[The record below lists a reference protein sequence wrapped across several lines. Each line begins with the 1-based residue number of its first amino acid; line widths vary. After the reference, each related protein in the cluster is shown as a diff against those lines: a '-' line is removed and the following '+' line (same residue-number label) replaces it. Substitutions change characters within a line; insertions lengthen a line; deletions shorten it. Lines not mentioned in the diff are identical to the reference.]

1 MQKSR
6 KILSL
11 HRMFFIVLPL
21 AITNIDQIRIQM
33 IRKTMLTRGLRLFM
47 IALLALPLVTTG
59 CKSKKKL
66 AEQQALE
73 AAQRA
78 KEAKIAE
85 ATTIL
90 QNLLQSPQSTT
101 TAQLQSKKEQ
111 LEYVKSMNLDDP
123 TVQSLISQ
131 VESKLQDEQLAL
143 EKMLNEAQK
152 PTPPVVS
159 SSQLDMEFGNIA
171 SSSSTE
177 DANQKI
183 NQVLQWF
190 SSDNT
195 PVLVVINQSGTT
207 KDYDKPTTIKKYLN
221 YLKDTQKTMDLVSN
235 IAYDGNGKISELELS
250 RRKNY

>member
-21 AITNIDQIRIQM
+21 AITYIDQIRIQM

-90 QNLLQSPQSTT
+90 QNLLQSPQSTS

-123 TVQSLISQ
+123 SVQSLISQ

-152 PTPPVVS
+152 PSPPVVS

-171 SSSSTE
+171 SASTE

-190 SSDNT
+190 SSDDT
-195 PVLVVINQSGTT
+195 PVLVVINQTGTM

>member
-1 MQKSR
+1 
-6 KILSL
+6 
-11 HRMFFIVLPL
+11 
-21 AITNIDQIRIQM
+21 M

-90 QNLLQSPQSTT
+90 ENLLQSPQSTSA
-101 TAQLQSKKEQ
+101 AQLQNKKEQ

-123 TVQSLISQ
+123 NVRNLISQ
-131 VESKLQDEQLAL
+131 VETKLQDEQIAL
-143 EKMLNEAQK
+143 ERMLNEAQK
-152 PTPPVVS
+152 PSPPAVS

-171 SSSSTE
+171 SSSLE

-190 SSDNT
+190 SSDDT
-195 PVLVVINQSGTT
+195 PVLIIINQSGNI
-207 KDYDKPTTIKKYLN
+207 KDYDRPTTIRNYLN
-221 YLKDTQKTMDLVSN
+221 YLKDTQKTMDLVNN
-235 IAYDGNGKISELELS
+235 ISYDSAGKISELELS

>member
-1 MQKSR
+1 
-6 KILSL
+6 
-11 HRMFFIVLPL
+11 
-21 AITNIDQIRIQM
+21 M

-90 QNLLQSPQSTT
+90 ENLLQSPQSTSA
-101 TAQLQSKKEQ
+101 AQLQNKKEQ

-123 TVQSLISQ
+123 NVQNLISQ
-131 VESKLQDEQLAL
+131 VETKLQDEQIAL
-143 EKMLNEAQK
+143 ERMLNEAQK
-152 PTPPVVS
+152 PSPPVVS

-171 SSSSTE
+171 SSSLE

-190 SSDNT
+190 SSDDT
-195 PVLVVINQSGTT
+195 PVLIIINQSGNI
-207 KDYDKPTTIKKYLN
+207 KDYDRPTTIRNYLN
-221 YLKDTQKTMDLVSN
+221 YLKDTQKTMDLVNN
-235 IAYDGNGKISELELS
+235 ISYDSAGKISELELS

>member
-1 MQKSR
+1 MQ
-6 KILSL
+6 I
-11 HRMFFIVLPL
+11 F
-21 AITNIDQIRIQM
+21 
-33 IRKTMLTRGLRLFM
+33 RKTMLTRGLRFFV
-47 IALLALPLVTTG
+47 IALLALPLATTTG

-85 ATTIL
+85 AKTIL
-90 QNLLQSPQSTT
+90 ENLLASPGATT

-123 TVQSLISQ
+123 TIRDLIAQ
-131 VESKLQDEQLAL
+131 VETKLQDEQLAL
-143 EKMLNEAQK
+143 ERMLNEAPK
-152 PTPPVVS
+152 PSQPLVS

-171 SSSSTE
+171 SSVSSD

-183 NQVLQWF
+183 DQVLQYF

-195 PVLVVINQSGTT
+195 PVLVIINQSGPI

-221 YLKDTQKTMDLVSN
+221 YLKDTQKIMDLVSN
-235 IAYDGNGKISELELS
+235 IAYDDNGKISELELS

>member
-1 MQKSR
+1 MQIFRKS
-6 KILSL
+6 IL
-11 HRMFFIVLPL
+11 
-21 AITNIDQIRIQM
+21 N
-33 IRKTMLTRGLRLFM
+33 RGLRLFV
-47 IALLALPLVTTG
+47 IALLALPLATTTG

-85 ATTIL
+85 AKTIL
-90 QNLLQSPQSTT
+90 ENLLASPGATT
-101 TAQLQSKKEQ
+101 MAQLQSKKEQ

-123 TVQSLISQ
+123 TVRNLISQ
-131 VESKLQDEQLAL
+131 VETKLQDEQLAL
-143 EKMLNEAQK
+143 ERMLNETPK
-152 PTPPVVS
+152 PSQPIVS

-171 SSSSTE
+171 SSLSSD

-183 NQVLQWF
+183 DQVLQWF
-190 SSDNT
+190 ASDET
-195 PVLVVINQSGTT
+195 PVLVIINQTGPI

-235 IAYDGNGKISELELS
+235 IAYDNNGKISELELS